1 MSNKHLVPLVD
12 ADYLVYRVGFAVK
25 DDEPVEYALS
35 TVKQAI
41 HNIWDRFPEAPKGTL
56 YLTGKGNFRDKVA
69 TLQVYK
75 GNRDPANKPLYYSE
89 IRDYM
94 IQHHDAVVVQGMEAE
109 DACGVEQYAHKDK
122 STVIVGVDKD
132 LLCIPGFHYNPVK
145 DEMIYVTKAE
155 ADTHFWKQVLTGDTT
170 DNILGCGVRREEVY
184 KSGKKKGQS
193 YVKRYGVGPIEADE
207 WLTPVAGR
215 WNDMQAVVLAQYAR
229 FYGSEARRVMH
240 ENAKLIWILR
250 ERGVTYNGSSIES
263 Q

>member
-1 MSNKHLVPLVD
+1 MNNTNLVPLVD

-41 HNIWDRFPEAPKGTL
+41 HNIWDRFPDAKGGQL

-69 TLQVYK
+69 TIQVYK

-89 IRDYM
+89 IREYM
-94 IQHHDAVVVQGMEAE
+94 IAHHGAIVVQGMEAE

-122 STVIVGVDKD
+122 STCIVGVDKD
-132 LLCIPGFHYNPVK
+132 LMCIPGFHFNPVK
-145 DEMIYVTKAE
+145 DEMVYVTKVE
-155 ADTHFWKQVLTGDTT
+155 ADTHFWKQVLTGDAT
-170 DNILGCGVRREEVY
+170 DNILGCGVRKPGVY
-184 KSGKKKGQS
+184 KTGKKKGQS
-193 YVKRYGVGPIEADE
+193 YVKREGVGPEGANE
-207 WLTPVAGR
+207 LLAPVVGR
-215 WNDMQAVVLAQYAR
+215 WTEMEKVVLNEYAKL
-229 FYGSEARRVMH
+229 YGSDARAVMD

-250 ERGVTYNGSSIES
+250 ERGVTYNGSSVES